1 MGCHGQRKEEST
13 MDTIRLRN
21 YEEKLLRRRQQLLT
35 TADHLENEKREFT
48 GQRQIEWLDQ
58 AWDENELRLLDR
70 LSETY
75 LREMGRIEMALERI
89 SAGTYGLCLACH
101 RPIEKERLEIFPE
114 TEFCLGCQDMRE
126 QFERV

>member
-1 MGCHGQRKEEST
+1 MDIIQLRKCQ
-13 MDTIRLRN
+13 
-21 YEEKLLRRRQQLLT
+21 EKLLKRRRQILS
-35 TADHLENEKREFT
+35 TAEHLEKEKEQFA
-48 GQRQIEWLDQ
+48 GQREVEWLDQ

-89 SAGTYGLCLACH
+89 SAGTYGFCFACH
-101 RPIEKERLEIFPE
+101 RLIEKERLDIFPE
-114 TEFCLGCQDMRE
+114 VEFCLGCQDMRE

>member
-1 MGCHGQRKEEST
+1 
-13 MDTIRLRN
+13 MDTIRLRK
-21 YEEKLLRRRQQLLT
+21 YQEKLLRRRQQLLT
-35 TADHLENEKREFT
+35 TTEHLEKEKEQFV
-48 GQRQIEWLDQ
+48 GQREVEWLDQ

-75 LREMGRIEMALERI
+75 LWEIGRIERALDRI
-89 SAGTYGLCLACH
+89 LAGTYGLCLACH
-101 RPIEKERLEIFPE
+101 QPIEKERLEIFPE

>member
-1 MGCHGQRKEEST
+1 

-21 YEEKLLRRRQQLLT
+21 YQEKLLRRRQQLLT
-35 TADHLENEKREFT
+35 TTAHLEKEKEQFT
-48 GQRQIEWLDQ
+48 GERQIEWLDQ
-58 AWDENELRLLDR
+58 ARDETEIRLLDR

-75 LREMGRIEMALERI
+75 LWEIGRIERALDRI
-89 SAGTYGLCLACH
+89 LAGTYGLCLACH
-101 RPIEKERLEIFPE
+101 QPIEKERLEIFPE